1 MEMLALLVGVVSDLG
16 GSRAEV
22 AAVCANDP
30 AFRRVVDELAND

>member
-1 MEMLALLVGVVSDLG
+1 MHALLVAVVSDLR

-22 AAVCANDP
+22 AAVYATDP